1 MMGKTWEKGQR
12 KMDIIYVE
20 IKKMRRGKLNVKT
33 CREMLQEEGKAN
45 VKTLTL

>member
-20 IKKMRRGKLNVKT
+20 IKKMRRGKLYVKT